1 MNQQTGLRLMR
12 VQHSLLRNCQSSRSS
27 HCASNRTHQ
36 SATATL
42 SLRRHASNSTA
53 ANAAAAAKTSKSET
67 EAVITPLDAATAS
80 TPNAKTFDPD
90 VAISATLNPPASTR
104 PPPLDLPVREPD
116 SSAFGYYYKLG
127 KAYTT
132 FYKTGLKAIF
142 TNRRLL
148 SQLNQVFHGPPGLP
162 NQPSSSSAGAS
173 PITPSRAA
181 ALLRERTSH
190 DLARLPVFGALV
202 LVFGEFTPLIVLIF
216 PTLTPLTCRIPKQ
229 TAKLRSKAQQRR
241 EASRWNLRHVAADD
255 AAGIEKVTPGHVARS
270 LGLGLSLWDK
280 MGVDPPFAA
289 ARATRA
295 VQRLVRDDFLIRD
308 GGGVKGLVDEE
319 VVMACEERAMDVAS
333 QEPKKLRKQ
342 LAKWIEETT
351 ANGEAEGEV
360 AAKRILLREGLSK

>member
-53 ANAAAAAKTSKSET
+53 ANAAAASKTSKSET

-116 SSAFGYYYKLG
+116 SSVFGYYYKLG

-148 SQLNQVFHGPPGLP
+148 LPRAPGPP

-181 ALLRERTSH
+181 VLLRERTSH

-270 LGLGLSLWDK
+270 LGLGLSLRDK

-351 ANGEAEGEV
+351 AKGEAEGEV